1 MFNEINF
8 QFMKKN
14 YIKPEV
20 MIVEV
25 KQSQMLATSPN
36 DAPVYIYDNEITE
49 EQW

>member
-1 MFNEINF
+1 M
-8 QFMKKN
+8 KN

-25 KQSQMLATSPN
+25 KQTQMLATSN
-36 DAPVYIYDNEITE
+36 LNEAPVYIYDNEITE